1 MFLINNSLKSMK
13 NFRRE
18 SNIFIVYTLQYNT
31 MKWVNTTEQIF
42 HLPKF
47 LLPHIKVAYSVAE
60 HENKD
65 VSRKQNKMKAP
76 HTI

>member
-1 MFLINNSLKSMK
+1 
-13 NFRRE
+13 
-18 SNIFIVYTLQYNT
+18 